1 MSELPMIKKLLI
13 SIAALLILGI
23 GLLVYLVAPHVAAP
37 KFIVKNEA
45 GVPVNVTAHWREK
58 IKDLGE
64 LSSGAIVEF
73 EVTDEAAMEFKA
85 TYPNGRVAASFPAVY
100 FTSGTVINA
109 VVTDSS
115 IEVSTQL

>member
-1 MSELPMIKKLLI
+1 MIKKLLL
-13 SIAALLILGI
+13 SIAAFLILGI
-23 GLLVYLVAPHVAAP
+23 GALVYLVAPYVATP

-45 GVPVNVTAHWREK
+45 SVPVKVTAHWRDK
-58 IKDLGE
+58 IKELGE
-64 LSSGAIVEF
+64 LSPGTMIEF

-85 TYPNGRVAASFPAVY
+85 IYPNGRVASSFPAVY
-100 FTSGTVINA
+100 FTSGVVTNA

>member
-1 MSELPMIKKLLI
+1 MIKKLLLT
-13 SIAALLILGI
+13 IAAFFILGI
-23 GLLVYLVAPHVAAP
+23 GALVYLVAPHVATP

-45 GVPVNVTAHWREK
+45 SVSVKVTAHWREN
-58 IKDLGE
+58 IKDFGE
-64 LSSGAIVEF
+64 ISPGAMIEF

-85 TYPNGRVAASFPAVY
+85 IYPNGEIASSFPVVY
-100 FTSGTVINA
+100 FTSGTVTNA